1 MNIRKNMTISL
12 ALAALALGL
21 TTTVAGAQPV
31 LNGSFELPAA
41 VYFGDT
47 LLQPGQYSISIST
60 EVRDLAYVQ
69 KISVSGEGVSKT
81 FLAISKPTP
90 ESGRN
95 CLKITRIADD
105 TYVVDTFD
113 TGVLGRSFSFGMTK
127 NVRNKML
134 RASAGPSIALPVS
147 TAAGL

>member
-21 TTTVAGAQPV
+21 TTTTASAQPV
-31 LNGSFELPAA
+31 LQGSFELPGA

-47 LLQPGQYSISIST
+47 LLQPGHYSISMST
-60 EVRDLAYVQ
+60 EVRDVEYVQ
-69 KISVSGEGVSKT
+69 KIRVSGEGVSKT

-90 ESGRN
+90 ESRRN
-95 CLKITRIADD
+95 CLKISRIDG
-105 TYVVDTFD
+105 TYVVSAFD
-113 TGVLGRSFSFGMTK
+113 TGVLGRSYSFGITK

-134 RASAGPSIALPVS
+134 RASAGPGIAIPVD
-147 TAAGL
+147 TAAGF

>member
-1 MNIRKNMTISL
+1 MTIRL
-12 ALAALALGL
+12 ALAALALGM
-21 TTTVAGAQPV
+21 TTTIASVQTV

-41 VYFGDT
+41 VDFGDS
-47 LLQPGQYSISIST
+47 LLQPGQYSISMGT
-60 EVRDLAYVQ
+60 DVRDLAYVQ
-69 KISVSGEGVSKT
+69 KIHVSGEGVSKT

-95 CLKITRIADD
+95 CLKITRIYDIR
-105 TYVVDTFD
+105 
-113 TGVLGRSFSFGMTK
+113 GGRIRHRRPRQIILVWHDK
-127 NVRNKML
+127 NVRKKML